1 MVNRKEETFVVR
13 IQDCQNSTWQ
23 GSVLWAEKQQKQYF
37 RSTLELMFLLEE
49 AVEADRG
56 RTVAE
61 KGGSHEE

>member
-37 RSTLELMFLLEE
+37 PQHPGADAPVGRSSG
-49 AVEADRG
+49 G
-56 RTVAE
+56 RQR
-61 KGGSHEE
+61 KDSSRKRRKP

>member
-37 RSTLELMFLLEE
+37 RSTLELMLLLEE